1 MKAAG
6 HPDEFVSVMS
16 SIYALARFG
25 MAAGTTDEFEKLVGR
40 KPTTVA
46 EWAAS
51 NVESFT
57 VSEARIS

>member
-1 MKAAG
+1 MKEAG

-25 MAAGTTDEFEKLVGR
+25 MAAGTTDEFERLVGR
-40 KPTTVA
+40 KPTTFA

-51 NVESFT
+51 NAECFGASGAHG
-57 VSEARIS
+57 S